1 MNDYDPVQ
9 LVKDATRFAK
19 SPFGQ
24 HHLKKLEA
32 RVNEAK
38 AGAVDTR
45 LSRSD
50 RADWGIVASEAQ
62 RHLDYF
68 LTAQQTAKNPGLLR
82 TMAANFKKRMEAKD
96 K

>member
-24 HHLKKLEA
+24 HHLARLEA
-32 RVNEAK
+32 RVQEAK

-50 RADWGIVASEAQ
+50 RADWGIVAAEAQ

-68 LTAQQTAKNPGLLR
+68 ITAQKTASNPGLLR
-82 TMAANFKKRMEAKD
+82 QMAANFKKRMGVAD